1 MRKAYIINVGDELLI
16 GQVTNTNA
24 SWIANQFAAQGIKV
38 IEQRVVADNQLQMLD
53 ALKDAHKIANIVIIT
68 GGLGPTKDDITK
80 DALSEFFHTPL
91 KFNRKV
97 YERIERIF
105 SKRGREVTEAH
116 KQQCYLPESASLLE
130 NKMGTA
136 PGMRFDEN
144 EVITYSIPGV
154 PYEMRY
160 IMQEHIIPEV
170 SSLENDTIVRSR
182 TLLTV
187 GKGESDIS
195 KQIEHIEN
203 ALPANIK
210 LAYLPSLGQVR
221 LRLTVE
227 GAEYEKVLEEL
238 ETWTGKIKNELGSI
252 IFGEGEE
259 NLASVLQKICI
270 VKGLKLATAESC
282 TGGNVAHQIT
292 SNAGS
297 SDYFEGG
304 IIAYSNKL
312 KKCLLNVPDAILKD
326 KGAVSE
332 ETVIAM
338 VKGALDTLQVDL
350 AVAISGIAGPG
361 GGTEEKPVGTI
372 WLAAGDK
379 NRVISEKLFL
389 GKDRAA
395 NIEYSTVMAL
405 NLVRRFLMGI

>member
-1 MRKAYIINVGDELLI
+1 MRKAYIITVGDELLI

-24 SWIANQFAAQGIKV
+24 SWISNLIAAQGIKV

-53 ALKDAHKIANIVIIT
+53 ALKDAHKIANIIIVT

-105 SKRGREVTEAH
+105 EKRGREVTEAH
-116 KQQCYLPESASLLE
+116 KKQCYLPESASLLE

-136 PGMRFDEN
+136 PGMRFEKN

-170 SSLENDTIVRSR
+170 TSLENDKVVRSR

-187 GKGESDIS
+187 GKGESDIA

-203 ALPANIK
+203 ALPTNIK

-238 ETWTGKIKNELGSI
+238 ESWTGKIKNELGSI

-259 NLASVLQKICI
+259 NLALVLQKKCI
-270 VKGLKLATAESC
+270 LKGLRLATAESC
-282 TGGNVAHQIT
+282 TGGNIAHQIT
-292 SNAGS
+292 SNEGS

-312 KKCLLNVPDAILKD
+312 KKSLLNVPDATLKE

-338 VKGALDTLQVDL
+338 VKGALDTLQVDI
-350 AVAISGIAGPG
+350 AVAVSGIAGPG

-372 WLAAGDK
+372 WLAAGDR